1 MTWCTFKLVFKVEQR
16 VFVDRLNLNR
26 SGLVVTDGDT
36 LDQIQNRNKADD
48 NQDDIAVELHL
59 LLPDIFYKVR

>member
-1 MTWCTFKLVFKVEQR
+1 MFEVEQG
-16 VFVDRLNLNR
+16 VFIDRFNLDR

>member
-1 MTWCTFKLVFKVEQR
+1 
-16 VFVDRLNLNR
+16 
-26 SGLVVTDGDT
+26 